1 MAGYCPVSE
10 RKNIMGY
17 YDYFPTTCLQNQLE
31 SFLSL
36 LAMLFP
42 LLPEQTQV
50 LTNLSNVSPSTSLL
64 KRCSYNINQY
74 DLSSY
79 SSEPRMSLKE
89 IIDGKGCAPIGPV
102 DVLNN
107 TENTPVN
114 LQNHFASTAS
124 TMGAYDNQPN
134 PDTSSAPNG
143 RNMPRTLPLNYK
155 FPVTK
160 LKIETVNALKQLDVQ
175 LRANEFKDI
184 IDTLFNDIQPKT
196 G

>member
-50 LTNLSNVSPSTSLL
+50 LNNLSNVSPSTSLL
-64 KRCSYNINQY
+64 KRSSYNINQY

-79 SSEPRMSLKE
+79 SLE
-89 IIDGKGCAPIGPV
+89 
-102 DVLNN
+102 
-107 TENTPVN
+107 
-114 LQNHFASTAS
+114 
-124 TMGAYDNQPN
+124 
-134 PDTSSAPNG
+134 
-143 RNMPRTLPLNYK
+143 
-155 FPVTK
+155 
-160 LKIETVNALKQLDVQ
+160 
-175 LRANEFKDI
+175 
-184 IDTLFNDIQPKT
+184 
-196 G
+196 